1 MGERSL
7 IWLRRAGWT
16 VLGLLLAGGF
26 VALIVSVFG
35 GHTTPQRRAITTVTR
50 VILPPPPPPP
60 PPLPPKEPPPPEKQT
75 LVQAAPKLAEPKP
88 TQAPPRPAAKP
99 SPSAAA
105 KPGTPLT
112 AAAGAG
118 PNNYGLGVGNGG
130 GDTIGGQGGGGGGG
144 GGDTYGW
151 YAGVIQSQVQVALRR
166 DDRTRGGRYRA
177 AISVWLN
184 AAGQVTRT
192 QIVSFSGDSGL
203 EAAVAQALSG
213 LSMGQAPPEGMPQPV
228 HLRIAAQAG

>member
-26 VALIVSVFG
+26 VALIASVFG

-50 VILPPPPPPP
+50 VILPPPPPPTP
-60 PPLPPKEPPPPEKQT
+60 PPALKEPPPPEKQT
-75 LVQAAPKLAEPKP
+75 LVQAAPKIAEPKP
-88 TQAPPRPAAKP
+88 AQAPPRPAAKP
-99 SPSAAA
+99 SPSLA
-105 KPGTPLT
+105 KPGAPLT

-118 PNNYGLGVGNGG
+118 PDNYGLGVGNGG

-144 GGDTYGW
+144 GGDSYGW

-184 AAGQVTRT
+184 AEGQVTRT
-192 QIVSFSGDSGL
+192 QIVSFSGDNGL
-203 EAAVAQALSG
+203 ESAVAQALSG
-213 LSMGQAPPEGMPQPV
+213 LSMGQAPPAGMPQPV